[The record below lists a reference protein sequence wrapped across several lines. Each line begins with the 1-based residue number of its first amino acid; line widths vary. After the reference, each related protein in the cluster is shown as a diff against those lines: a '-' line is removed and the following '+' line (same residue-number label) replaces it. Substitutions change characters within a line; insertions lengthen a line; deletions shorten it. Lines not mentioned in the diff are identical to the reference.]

1 NISQTVG
8 PTLFNTATDDPV
20 FRFVAGAEA
29 TYRITLRDRAGDS
42 HGDPSCVY
50 RLSIRKETPDY
61 RLVTLPTVPTVD
73 PNQLAG
79 SWDLGLRKGDNA
91 QLVVMAFRRD
101 GFNGVIDITVEG
113 LPAGVTCPGASIGP
127 NLTAAHLVFSAS
139 EQAAEWQGQIR
150 IVGKARID
158 IPELVKAVTDAEA
171 AQKAAV

>member
-8 PTLFNTATDDPV
+8 PTLCNTATDDPV

-79 SWDLGLRKGDNA
+79 IWDLGLRKGDNA

-113 LPAGVTCPGASIGP
+113 LPAGVPCPGARLEP
-127 NLTAAHLVFSAS
+127 TPAAANLRCAALATAA
-139 EQAAEWQGQIR
+139 
-150 IVGKARID
+150 
-158 IPELVKAVTDAEA
+158 
-171 AQKAAV
+171 